1 VLPKFRGLKRQEGD
15 WVSAGTMIVTQ
26 RTLNYMPG
34 LNVGLGKN
42 GTLFAMEPGTVKIT
56 SEKCELNPEHTW
68 VQRIYGGQD
77 ISYLY
82 KKYVH
87 VLHENQH
94 NRFKLVDSV

>member
-1 VLPKFRGLKRQEGD
+1 
-15 WVSAGTMIVTQ
+15 
-26 RTLNYMPG
+26 MPG
-34 LNVGLGKN
+34 LNVGFGKN

-68 VQRIYGGQD
+68 VQRLYGGQD
-77 ISYLY
+77 ITYLY

-87 VLHENQH
+87 VLAEPQH